1 MNYSPGN
8 EQSLLDLIGALKGGL
23 DPGTAMGLY
32 QGVQQDQAQRVANRQ
47 DRLGGLAELLSGAAM
62 QGMPYEGAQ
71 ALAAAQ
77 PGPAGPAVQ
86 NMLGSLYPNSGD
98 TGPIPTGASG
108 QPLDFPNG
116 SRPTPSGFTPP
127 SPTTGM
133 QYQVPQSGPQ
143 AVSPAA
149 QLAPPSPTEQIAMQ
163 GAEQQMAIQQAAQSF
178 AVDASKKATE
188 GMSMQDFLIAAA
200 PLYPELYS
208 TPEGIKQVQ
217 QIAVTVFG
225 NQTPV

>member
-1 MNYSPGN
+1 MNYSPQN
-8 EQSLLDLIGALKGGL
+8 EQSLLDLIEALKGGL

-32 QGVQQDQAQRVANRQ
+32 QGVQQDQAQRIANRQ
-47 DRLGGLAELLSGAAM
+47 DRLGGLAELLTGAATS
-62 QGMPYEGAQ
+62 GMPYEGAQ

-86 NMLGSLYPNSGD
+86 SMLQGLYPTAE
-98 TGPIPTGASG
+98 TGPIATGLNG

-116 SRPTPSGFTPP
+116 SRPTQSGFTPP

-143 AVSPAA
+143 AMSPAA
-149 QLAPPSPTEQIAMQ
+149 QVVPPSPTEQIAMQ

-178 AVDASKKATE
+178 AVDASKKASE
-188 GMSMQDFLIAAA
+188 GMTMQDFLIAAA